1 METAADSDKS
11 VALRQIVDASRGFV
25 FDLDGTIYLGD
36 SLIPGA
42 DRAVEWLRSMGK
54 SVAFLSN
61 KPIATRESYAEKLN
75 KLGIP
80 CDIES
85 VINSSLVC
93 ARYLQKH
100 NPGAWVF
107 PVGEQ
112 PLIDDLK
119 RHGLKITNDPERVE
133 VVVVSF
139 DRTFDYRKLDI
150 AYRAAV
156 NGADLIATNP
166 DRTCPMPGYEL
177 PDSAC
182 MIAAIEA
189 CAERKVE
196 PIVGK
201 PSPIMLKE
209 VTDVLGLE
217 PAQCVMVGDRSE
229 TDLLMAKRTGMRF
242 LLVLSGVTDASDL
255 DSLPEQPDLILNSV
269 GEVAALA
276 DGKES

>member
-1 METAADSDKS
+1 METAAESDKP
-11 VALRQIVDASRGFV
+11 AKLRQIIDDSKGFV
-25 FDLDGTIYLGD
+25 FDLDGTIYLGEN
-36 SLIPGA
+36 LIPGA
-42 DRAVEWLRSMGK
+42 DRAVEWLRSVGK
-54 SVAFLSN
+54 RVAFLSN
-61 KPIATRESYAEKLN
+61 KPIATRESYAKKLN
-75 KLGIP
+75 KLGIS
-80 CDIES
+80 CETES

-100 NPGAWVF
+100 KPGAWVF

-112 PLIDDLK
+112 PLIDDLD
-119 RHGLKITNDPERVE
+119 RHGLRITKDPERVE

-139 DRTFDYRKLDI
+139 DRTFNYRKLDT

-217 PAQCVMVGDRSE
+217 PEECVMVGDRSE
-229 TDLLMAKRTGMRF
+229 TDLVMARRTGMKF

-255 DSLPEQPDLILNSV
+255 DSLPEEPDLVLDSV
-269 GEVAALA
+269 GELA
-276 DGKES
+276 ED

>member
-1 METAADSDKS
+1 MKTAAEPNKS
-11 VALRQIVDASRGFV
+11 AALRQLVDASDGFV

-42 DRAVEWLRSMGK
+42 DRAVEWLRALGK
-54 SVAFLSN
+54 KVAFLSN
-61 KPIATRESYAEKLN
+61 KPIATRESYAKKLN
-75 KLGIP
+75 KLGIS
-80 CDIES
+80 CDVES

-100 NPGAWVF
+100 NPDAWVF

-112 PLIDDLK
+112 PLVDDLK
-119 RHGLKITNDPERVE
+119 RHGLRITSDPERVD

-139 DRTFDYRKLDI
+139 DRTFNYRKLDI

-166 DRTCPMPGYEL
+166 DRTCPMPGYDL

-217 PAQCVMVGDRSE
+217 AGQCVMVGDRSE
-229 TDLLMAKRTGMRF
+229 TDLLMAKRTGMKF
-242 LLVLSGVTDASDL
+242 LLVLSGVTDSSDL
-255 DSLPEQPDLILNSV
+255 DSLPDEPDLVLESV
-269 GEVAALA
+269 RELAALA
-276 DGKES
+276 ED